1 MQGTLERVLLA
12 FRAVSVSRRVRIRF
26 VRIQMVGV
34 LPNFLQVYRAYP
46 AVSKEEFDWAAQ

>member
-1 MQGTLERVLLA
+1 MQGLLERVLLA
-12 FRAVSVSRRVRIRF
+12 FRAVSVSHRVRIRF